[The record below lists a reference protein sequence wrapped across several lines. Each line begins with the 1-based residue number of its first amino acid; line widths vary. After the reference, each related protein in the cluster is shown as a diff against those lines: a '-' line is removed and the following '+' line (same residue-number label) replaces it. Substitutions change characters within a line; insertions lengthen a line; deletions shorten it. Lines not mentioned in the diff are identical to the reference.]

1 MFKVLLVEDEDMIRR
16 GIRFSI
22 DWVQYDCIVIE
33 EGLNGQDGYEKICEL
48 KPDIVITDITMPIM
62 DGISMIR
69 EGLKH
74 TFSIIISGY
83 NEFHLSRRSSWR
95 ERVSGKAPRGRAWS
109 RHSNRPKLK
118 WI

>member
-48 KPDIVITDITMPIM
+48 AGYRYNRHHHADHGWHLDDSGRPQA
-62 DGISMIR
+62 R
-69 EGLKH
+69 YLQR
-74 TFSIIISGY
+74 IIISGY
-83 NEFHLSRRSSWR
+83 NEFHLSALQLG
-95 ERVSGKAPRGRAWS
+95 VSEFLVKPLEDETGRGTRIGQS
-109 RHSNRPKLK
+109 
-118 WI
+118 